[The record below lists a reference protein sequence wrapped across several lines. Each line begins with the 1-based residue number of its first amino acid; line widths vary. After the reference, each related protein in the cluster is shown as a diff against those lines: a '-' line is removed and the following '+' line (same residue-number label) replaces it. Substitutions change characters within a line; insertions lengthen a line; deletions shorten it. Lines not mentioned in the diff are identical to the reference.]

1 MSWIEIGLL
10 IFILII
16 CFIIAV
22 LFFLALDSLG
32 RSRAGI
38 VDDEP
43 TDNAYSWGTWAT
55 LSIVISIA
63 LIISTIILYYYELSG
78 QTIVKVLLFVTLIA
92 LIMTGIFAIQ
102 SCNSMGGI
110 SNPDSEVDSARNL
123 IFYGAI
129 LSFIVAFFVLIVF
142 IISLFYTVTPEP
154 EECGES
160 KPEPLQCILAEQVY
174 RVEPIYNQ
182 AEQIYMVESDVLV
195 SEKPVDNEEVLETIV
210 ETNLNNKV
218 KSLDKPE
225 YIEDKVYVQR
235 VDQ

>member
-1 MSWIEIGLL
+1 M
-10 IFILII
+10 
-16 CFIIAV
+16 
-22 LFFLALDSLG
+22 
-32 RSRAGI
+32 
-38 VDDEP
+38 
-43 TDNAYSWGTWAT
+43 AT

-92 LIMTGIFAIQ
+92 LILTGIFGIQ
-102 SCNSMGGI
+102 SCNSIGGI

-142 IISLFYTVTPEP
+142 IISIFYTVTPDPDECTKSEP
-154 EECGES
+154 EQ
-160 KPEPLQCILAEQVY
+160 LQCILAEPVY

-182 AEQIYMVESDVLV
+182 AYEQIYIGESDVLV
-195 SEKPVDNEEVLETIV
+195 SENPVINEEVSENPVINEEVLETMV
-210 ETNLNNKV
+210 ESNLKDEV

-225 YIEDKVYVQR
+225 YIAETLYVQK
-235 VDQ
+235 VVE